1 MGMEQGNAPTL
12 GADGQQQAVGRQ
24 RSQLFKAAGQPADR
38 WMVQQRGERWH
49 FAENPLQLGKKRDG
63 GKGLAAKLEEVVLD
77 AQAVD
82 VENRF
87 PDFCQPAF
95 ALACRGDMG
104 IQRSEMLALET
115 RGKLSDISVIHCRMC
130 DPSLALALPTPIL
143 AWVFASANANNPVV
157 TP

>member
-1 MGMEQGNAPTL
+1 
-12 GADGQQQAVGRQ
+12 
-24 RSQLFKAAGQPADR
+24 
-38 WMVQQRGERWH
+38 MVQQRGERWH
-49 FAENPLQLGKKRDG
+49 FAENSLQLGKKRDR

-130 DPSLALALPTPIL
+130 DPSLALALPTAKIGR
-143 AWVFASANANNPVV
+143 ASCRERV
-157 TP
+157 